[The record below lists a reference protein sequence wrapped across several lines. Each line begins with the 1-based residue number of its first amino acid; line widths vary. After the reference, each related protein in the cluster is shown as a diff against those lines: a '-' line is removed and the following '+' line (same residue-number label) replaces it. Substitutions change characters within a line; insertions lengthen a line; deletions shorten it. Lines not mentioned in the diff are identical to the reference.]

1 MPELVC
7 VVPHE
12 AGVIAGVG
20 LHHRVG
26 VDGLV
31 CRLWI
36 QNETGHCSGP
46 GVRPPVLV
54 PVSRQTFAQL
64 GHCVL
69 TFQNDDI
76 IRSSLH
82 LRVHL
87 K

>member
-1 MPELVC
+1 
-7 VVPHE
+7 
-12 AGVIAGVG
+12 
-20 LHHRVG
+20 
-26 VDGLV
+26 
-31 CRLWI
+31 
-36 QNETGHCSGP
+36 
-46 GVRPPVLV
+46 
-54 PVSRQTFAQL
+54 VSRQTFAQL